1 MPSVNPGPA
10 SLSSPNTQP
19 ALVTPPGAQAPNDEQ
34 RRQNFAVAL
43 AANGA
48 GPLAEAANRSLTV
61 YDAGANLICAG
72 SLTFVVPSGLGPGFG
87 VSAKGTVAFVGGAG
101 VTVTDVRTTGAT
113 DPWCSLCRTSNE
125 PGAEAFD
132 VVGTKA

>member
-19 ALVTPPGAQAPNDEQ
+19 ALVTPPGALAPNDDQ
-34 RRQNFAVAL
+34 NRQNFAVAI

-72 SLTFVVPSGLGPGFG
+72 
-87 VSAKGTVAFVGGAG
+87 
-101 VTVTDVRTTGAT
+101 
-113 DPWCSLCRTSNE
+113 
-125 PGAEAFD
+125 
-132 VVGTKA
+132 